1 MENIEQIEEIENS
14 ALTAQQGATKA
25 KAQMLSGTAWRTGAD
40 MLGKVLGVV
49 YIIPWYAW
57 MGQAGNQANALY
69 SMGYNIYALFLLIST
84 VGIPSA
90 VAREVARYN
99 TLGDP
104 NMSYRLVRQ
113 MLGIMTILGVFFA
126 VIMSVFAAPLANL
139 LGGSAA
145 LVPVIRSLSLAI
157 LLFPSMSVIRG
168 YFQGLNQMK
177 AYAISQLCEQVV
189 RIIWMLVTAFA
200 IMKLGS
206 GNWQA
211 AVTQSTLA
219 AFIGMIASYAVLIF
233 YLWKSGNLKH
243 LISPGPAKSKINPM
257 QVMKET
263 MRTAIPF
270 IVLGSATQVFR
281 LIDNSTFMHFMPM
294 FTSFSHS
301 TLMDYLSYFSANTD
315 KLTLLLLGVA
325 LTLGSVSDPL
335 ITEHYVRGNK
345 QALSTLVGYN
355 FQLYV
360 GFMLPAIVGMSLLTK
375 PIYTLFYQIPSTFQ
389 IALFVF
395 TVLQS
400 FLLGLYMLVYPP
412 LTVMDHK
419 RLAMKFFLE
428 MLVVKLI
435 LQVPMIW
442 LFHSYGP
449 LIATTIAFVFGD
461 YLFIRKLK
469 RLTNFSVKNTV
480 RGIQGAA
487 LLTLIMSVV
496 VIIVECILGLFFGK
510 TPGRMASA
518 IILALSGGAG
528 FYVYLY
534 LAAQLGLLEKWFGE
548 KGKSLRRK
556 LHI

>member
-1 MENIEQIEEIENS
+1 MENIEQHKKPQKNMK
-14 ALTAQQGATKA
+14 TGADKA

-40 MLGKVLGVV
+40 MIGKVLGVI

-57 MGQAGNQANALY
+57 MGAAGNQANALY
-69 SMGYNIYALFLLIST
+69 SMGYNIYALFLLVST

-99 TLGDP
+99 TLGDY
-104 NMSYRLVRQ
+104 NMGYRLVRQ
-113 MLGIMTILGVFFA
+113 MLAVMTILGVIFA
-126 VIMSVFAAPLANL
+126 VIMSVFAVPLANI
-139 LGGSAA
+139 LGGKEA

-177 AYAISQLCEQVV
+177 AYAMSQLCEQVI

-206 GNWQA
+206 HNWQN
-211 AVTQSTLA
+211 AVTQSTFA
-219 AFIGMIASYAVLIF
+219 AFVGMVASYVVLLF
-233 YLWKSGNLKH
+233 YLWKSGNLHH
-243 LISPGPAKSKINPM
+243 LLHPGPSKTKINSI
-257 QVMKET
+257 QVLRDT
-263 MRTAIPF
+263 MRTAVPF

-301 TLMDYLSYFSANTD
+301 TLMDFLSYFSANTD

-335 ITEHYVRGNK
+335 ITEHYVKGNRH
-345 QALSTLVGYN
+345 ALAALVGYN

-375 PIYTLFYQIPSTFQ
+375 PIYTLFYQVPSSFQ

-419 RLAMKFFLE
+419 RLAMRFFVA
-428 MLVVKLI
+428 MLVAKLV
-435 LQVPMIW
+435 LQVPAIW

-449 LIATTIAFVFGD
+449 LIATTVAFLFGD
-461 YLFIRKLK
+461 YLFIKKLHQ
-469 RLTNFSVKNTV
+469 LTRFSIKNTI

-487 LLTLIMSVV
+487 LLTLIMSIVV
-496 VIIVECILGLFFGK
+496 VLLELILGFVVGK
-510 TPGRMASA
+510 TPSRTGSA
-518 IILALSGGAG
+518 LLVLICGGAG

-534 LAAQLGLLEKWFGE
+534 LAAQLGLLEKWFGA
-548 KGKSLRRK
+548 KGTSLRRK